1 MTLRELEDLYV
12 EEILRQTGG
21 NKVRAARI
29 LGIDRRT
36 LYRRRE
42 RETRRSHQVN
52 GEEIAQEA

>member
-42 RETRRSHQVN
+42 RETRRTHEYD
-52 GEEIAQEA
+52 GEEVAQEA